1 MPAAIVVATGP
12 VSGPATNAP
21 RPGSQIRSVHPSGST
36 SPARAAPSPV
46 TCAHRQATA
55 SRSAAGAGH
64 SV

>member
-1 MPAAIVVATGP
+1 VPAAIVVATGP
-12 VSGPATNAP
+12 VVRAGHESAPAVLPDQVGAP
-21 RPGSQIRSVHPSGST
+21 VGQHE
-36 SPARAAPSPV
+36 PSPFGIESV